1 MDDFT
6 VTVTGEEIPEE
17 SILLQRL
24 QEALKRGNTHVNII
38 NGYIVNTNST
48 VNLTIGPVLGEITAN
63 KAIVM
68 IEVVGKTENIPIT
81 AKLYKGEE
89 KGEPVDVLEKDVQ
102 AKRPAIFQFEDLEPE
117 TEYTGNLN
125 FISILVISHLNNSR
139 NLFEMSNNIF
149 CLF

>member
-68 IEVVGKTENIPIT
+68 IEVVGKTETIPIT

-102 AKRPAIFQFEDLEPE
+102 AKRPAIFQSMCFTWYFRIESRIDLPRSYFLPLGFLSFSFE
-117 TEYTGNLN
+117 
-125 FISILVISHLNNSR
+125 F
-139 NLFEMSNNIF
+139 
-149 CLF
+149 